1 VRCHAY
7 FIFENYGLGLG
18 LALFSLGIQV
28 GPAMQK
34 NFNLSWKFFQI
45 FRENLGFETCFKF
58 QFGDS
63 LAWMTIQ
70 VSNRG
75 RIGLGDHPGLET
87 KFVIRV
93 RIGLGDHPGLE
104 TETNRGRIGLGDH
117 PGLET
122 KFVIRVR
129 IGLGD
134 HPGLETETNRGRIGL
149 GDHPGL
155 ETKFVIRV

>member
-1 VRCHAY
+1 VPLLFSGCVATHTLFFFYGAY
-7 FIFENYGLGLG
+7 FLFLSLFFIYLFFIYLFYYYFFFENHGLGLET
-18 LALFSLGIQV
+18 ALFSLGIQV

-75 RIGLGDHPGLET
+75 
-87 KFVIRV
+87 
-93 RIGLGDHPGLE
+93 
-104 TETNRGRIGLGDH
+104 
-117 PGLET
+117 
-122 KFVIRVR
+122 
-129 IGLGD
+129 
-134 HPGLETETNRGRIGL
+134 
-149 GDHPGL
+149 
-155 ETKFVIRV
+155 

>member
-1 VRCHAY
+1 MFIMMLVHFFLGGVLCRAFIALGLRCYAHSLFFFFCGAY
-7 FIFENYGLGLG
+7 FFYLLLLLLFFFENHGLGLG
-18 LALFSLGIQV
+18 TALFRLGIQV

-75 RIGLGDHPGLET
+75 
-87 KFVIRV
+87 
-93 RIGLGDHPGLE
+93 
-104 TETNRGRIGLGDH
+104 
-117 PGLET
+117 
-122 KFVIRVR
+122 
-129 IGLGD
+129 
-134 HPGLETETNRGRIGL
+134 
-149 GDHPGL
+149 
-155 ETKFVIRV
+155 

>member
-1 VRCHAY
+1 MSCLYCVATHTLFFFFMGHIFY
-7 FIFENYGLGLG
+7 FFIIFYFLLLLLLLLFFFFENHGLGLG
-18 LALFSLGIQV
+18 TALFRLGIQV

-75 RIGLGDHPGLET
+75 
-87 KFVIRV
+87 
-93 RIGLGDHPGLE
+93 
-104 TETNRGRIGLGDH
+104 
-117 PGLET
+117 
-122 KFVIRVR
+122 
-129 IGLGD
+129 
-134 HPGLETETNRGRIGL
+134 
-149 GDHPGL
+149 
-155 ETKFVIRV
+155 

>member
-1 VRCHAY
+1 MFIMMLVFFFWVRCHAY

-45 FRENLGFETCFKF
+45 VLGFETCFKF

-75 RIGLGDHPGLET
+75 
-87 KFVIRV
+87 
-93 RIGLGDHPGLE
+93 
-104 TETNRGRIGLGDH
+104 
-117 PGLET
+117 
-122 KFVIRVR
+122 
-129 IGLGD
+129 
-134 HPGLETETNRGRIGL
+134 
-149 GDHPGL
+149 
-155 ETKFVIRV
+155 

>member
-1 VRCHAY
+1 MSCLYCVATHTLFFFYGAY
-7 FIFENYGLGLG
+7 FLFLLLFFIYLFIIIIIFFFENHGLGLG
-18 LALFSLGIQV
+18 TALFRLGIQV

-75 RIGLGDHPGLET
+75 
-87 KFVIRV
+87 
-93 RIGLGDHPGLE
+93 
-104 TETNRGRIGLGDH
+104 
-117 PGLET
+117 
-122 KFVIRVR
+122 
-129 IGLGD
+129 
-134 HPGLETETNRGRIGL
+134 
-149 GDHPGL
+149 
-155 ETKFVIRV
+155 

>member
-1 VRCHAY
+1 MFIMMLVHFFWGGYYVVPLLRCYAYSFFFFYGAY
-7 FIFENYGLGLG
+7 FLFLLLFFIYLFIIIIIIIIIFFENHGLGLG
-18 LALFSLGIQV
+18 TALFRLGIQV

-75 RIGLGDHPGLET
+75 
-87 KFVIRV
+87 
-93 RIGLGDHPGLE
+93 
-104 TETNRGRIGLGDH
+104 
-117 PGLET
+117 
-122 KFVIRVR
+122 
-129 IGLGD
+129 
-134 HPGLETETNRGRIGL
+134 
-149 GDHPGL
+149 
-155 ETKFVIRV
+155 

>member
-1 VRCHAY
+1 MSCLYCVATHTLFFFFFFFFLWGIF
-7 FIFENYGLGLG
+7 FIFIIIFYLFIYYYYYYYYYFFFFFFENHGLGLG
-18 LALFSLGIQV
+18 TALFRLGIQV

-75 RIGLGDHPGLET
+75 
-87 KFVIRV
+87 
-93 RIGLGDHPGLE
+93 
-104 TETNRGRIGLGDH
+104 
-117 PGLET
+117 
-122 KFVIRVR
+122 
-129 IGLGD
+129 
-134 HPGLETETNRGRIGL
+134 
-149 GDHPGL
+149 
-155 ETKFVIRV
+155 

>member
-1 VRCHAY
+1 MGHIFY
-7 FIFENYGLGLG
+7 FYYYFLFIYLLLLLLLLLFFFFENHGLGLG
-18 LALFSLGIQV
+18 TALFRLGIQV

-75 RIGLGDHPGLET
+75 
-87 KFVIRV
+87 
-93 RIGLGDHPGLE
+93 
-104 TETNRGRIGLGDH
+104 
-117 PGLET
+117 
-122 KFVIRVR
+122 
-129 IGLGD
+129 
-134 HPGLETETNRGRIGL
+134 
-149 GDHPGL
+149 
-155 ETKFVIRV
+155 

>member
-1 VRCHAY
+1 MFIMMLVHFFLGGGYYVVPLLLSGCVATHTLFFSMGHIFY
-7 FIFENYGLGLG
+7 FYYYFLFYLFFFENHGLGLG
-18 LALFSLGIQV
+18 TALFRLGIQV

-75 RIGLGDHPGLET
+75 
-87 KFVIRV
+87 
-93 RIGLGDHPGLE
+93 
-104 TETNRGRIGLGDH
+104 
-117 PGLET
+117 
-122 KFVIRVR
+122 
-129 IGLGD
+129 
-134 HPGLETETNRGRIGL
+134 
-149 GDHPGL
+149 
-155 ETKFVIRV
+155 

>member
-1 VRCHAY
+1 MFIMMLVHFFFLGGGYYVVPLLLSGCVATHTLFFLWGIFF
-7 FIFENYGLGLG
+7 FIFYYYYYIFFFENHGLGLG
-18 LALFSLGIQV
+18 TALFRLGIQV

-75 RIGLGDHPGLET
+75 
-87 KFVIRV
+87 
-93 RIGLGDHPGLE
+93 
-104 TETNRGRIGLGDH
+104 
-117 PGLET
+117 
-122 KFVIRVR
+122 
-129 IGLGD
+129 
-134 HPGLETETNRGRIGL
+134 
-149 GDHPGL
+149 
-155 ETKFVIRV
+155 

>member
-1 VRCHAY
+1 MFIMMLVYIFLGGVLRRTFIALGLRCCAHSLFFFSMGHIFFYYYYYY
-7 FIFENYGLGLG
+7 FFFENHGLGLG
-18 LALFSLGIQV
+18 TALFRLGIQV

-75 RIGLGDHPGLET
+75 
-87 KFVIRV
+87 
-93 RIGLGDHPGLE
+93 
-104 TETNRGRIGLGDH
+104 
-117 PGLET
+117 
-122 KFVIRVR
+122 
-129 IGLGD
+129 
-134 HPGLETETNRGRIGL
+134 
-149 GDHPGL
+149 
-155 ETKFVIRV
+155 

>member
-1 VRCHAY
+1 MFIMMLVHFFWGGYYVVPLLRCYAHSFFFFYGAY
-7 FIFENYGLGLG
+7 FLFLLLFFIYLFIIIIIIIIFFFENHGLGLG
-18 LALFSLGIQV
+18 TALFRLGIQV

-75 RIGLGDHPGLET
+75 
-87 KFVIRV
+87 
-93 RIGLGDHPGLE
+93 
-104 TETNRGRIGLGDH
+104 
-117 PGLET
+117 
-122 KFVIRVR
+122 
-129 IGLGD
+129 
-134 HPGLETETNRGRIGL
+134 
-149 GDHPGL
+149 
-155 ETKFVIRV
+155 

>member
-1 VRCHAY
+1 MSCLYCVATHTLFFFFFFFFFFLWGIF
-7 FIFENYGLGLG
+7 FIFIIIFYLFIYYYYYYYYYFFFFFFFFENHGLGLG
-18 LALFSLGIQV
+18 TALFRLGIQV

-75 RIGLGDHPGLET
+75 
-87 KFVIRV
+87 
-93 RIGLGDHPGLE
+93 
-104 TETNRGRIGLGDH
+104 
-117 PGLET
+117 
-122 KFVIRVR
+122 
-129 IGLGD
+129 
-134 HPGLETETNRGRIGL
+134 
-149 GDHPGL
+149 
-155 ETKFVIRV
+155 

>member
-1 VRCHAY
+1 VPLLRCYAHSFFFFYGAY
-7 FIFENYGLGLG
+7 FLFLLLFFIYLFIIIIIIIIIIFFFFENHGLGLG
-18 LALFSLGIQV
+18 TALFRLGIQV

-75 RIGLGDHPGLET
+75 
-87 KFVIRV
+87 
-93 RIGLGDHPGLE
+93 
-104 TETNRGRIGLGDH
+104 
-117 PGLET
+117 
-122 KFVIRVR
+122 
-129 IGLGD
+129 
-134 HPGLETETNRGRIGL
+134 
-149 GDHPGL
+149 
-155 ETKFVIRV
+155 